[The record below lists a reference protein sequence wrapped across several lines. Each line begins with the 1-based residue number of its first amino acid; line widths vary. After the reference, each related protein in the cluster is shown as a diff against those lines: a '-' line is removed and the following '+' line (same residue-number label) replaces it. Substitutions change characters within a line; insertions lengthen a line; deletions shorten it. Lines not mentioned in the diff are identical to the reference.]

1 MAINITPSTSN
12 QRKQLF
18 IQRLLNTT
26 SKVSKIAPLSIL
38 SGVADGVASISGKTE
53 KDIILALGQL
63 YPDSADGSRLDI
75 VADNFGIA
83 PRFSASGSSTYVR
96 LTAEQG
102 TLYQAGIHSFV
113 GSDGIIFELE
123 KDVTVG
129 VQGFTYAKVR
139 SIAVGSQ
146 SNIDA
151 NTLDTVI
158 PLVVG
163 HIAVTNEYQAQG
175 GRDEEDDDLFR
186 RRIKDGA
193 NILATGTLSKLE
205 QVLMLI
211 NSNVLRVWYNGTDEI
226 GRINIIVASQN
237 GVDFSEQEF
246 GQMYDRAERY
256 FSITELKPQGKNNTS
271 ILFRNIEWQ
280 PIDISFRVELQQG
293 ANSDEVRRNIQVA
306 LSKYFDIRTW
316 SNDIISRNNLI
327 SIIKGVNGIKFIPN
341 EFFYPSV
348 DLASDPNKLPRVRG
362 FLMLDLRG
370 QVIESINGVLSPIFY
385 PQQADFRLQQTVLRT
400 IV

>member
-38 SGVADGVASISGKTE
+38 SGVADGVASISGKAE

-83 PRFSASGSSTYVR
+83 PRFSTSGSSTYVR

-211 NSNVLRVWYNGTDEI
+211 NSNVLRVWYNGTDEL

-246 GQMYDRAERY
+246 GQMYGRAERY

-271 ILFRNIEWQ
+271 ILFKNIEWQ

-293 ANSDEVRRNIQVA
+293 ANPDEVRRNIQVA

>member
-38 SGVADGVASISGKTE
+38 SGVADGVASVSGKAE

-83 PRFSASGSSTYVR
+83 PRFSTSGSSTYVR

-139 SIAVGSQ
+139 SIAVGVQ

-163 HIAVTNEYQAQG
+163 HIAVT
-175 GRDEEDDDLFR
+175 
-186 RRIKDGA
+186 KK
-193 NILATGTLSKLE
+193 S
-205 QVLMLI
+205 
-211 NSNVLRVWYNGTDEI
+211 
-226 GRINIIVASQN
+226 AS
-237 GVDFSEQEF
+237 
-246 GQMYDRAERY
+246 
-256 FSITELKPQGKNNTS
+256 IS
-271 ILFRNIEWQ
+271 ILC
-280 PIDISFRVELQQG
+280 SH
-293 ANSDEVRRNIQVA
+293 
-306 LSKYFDIRTW
+306 T
-316 SNDIISRNNLI
+316 
-327 SIIKGVNGIKFIPN
+327 
-341 EFFYPSV
+341 
-348 DLASDPNKLPRVRG
+348 
-362 FLMLDLRG
+362 
-370 QVIESINGVLSPIFY
+370 
-385 PQQADFRLQQTVLRT
+385 
-400 IV
+400 